1 MTGKPSLLLAL
12 LASLLLAACS
22 GIRVSQDYLPEADF
36 SQLKTYRWDPALVA
50 KEQQVENN
58 NPLLNLRIHKAIDR
72 KLTSMGYQLVD
83 SDKADFRVSYQT
95 QVQPRIESDGA
106 TGSFAIG
113 FGNIGHF
120 GAIGIHTGNIITEK
134 DEATLVI
141 DIIDDASGKLLW
153 RGVSTRYAYTHTDPE
168 KLTQIINKHV
178 DAILSQFPPDRP
190 RP

>member
-1 MTGKPSLLLAL
+1 MVLLLT
-12 LASLLLAACS
+12 SVLLAACG
-22 GIRVSQDYLPEADF
+22 GIRVSQDYLPEASF
-36 SQLKTYRWDPALVA
+36 NQLKTYRWDPALLA
-50 KEQQVENN
+50 KEDKVENN
-58 NPLLNLRIHKAIDR
+58 NPLLNQRIHKAIDR
-72 KLTSMGYQLVD
+72 KLAAMGYQLTD

-95 QVQPRIESDGA
+95 QVQPRIESEGT

-141 DIIDDASGKLLW
+141 DVIDNNSGKLLW

-178 DAILSQFPPDRP
+178 DAILSQFPPDQP
-190 RP
+190 RQ

>member
-1 MTGKPSLLLAL
+1 MKNKLSFMVLLLASIML
-12 LASLLLAACS
+12 TACS
-22 GIRVSQDYLPEADF
+22 GIRVSQDYLPDAEF
-36 SQLKTYRWDPALVA
+36 NHLKTYRWAPDLLA

-72 KLTSMGYQLVD
+72 KLAAMGYQLTD

-95 QVQPRIESDGA
+95 QVQSRIESEGT

-113 FGNIGHF
+113 FGNTGRF

-141 DIIDDASGKLLW
+141 DIIDDNSGKLLW
-153 RGVSTRYAYTHTDPE
+153 RGVSTRYAYTHNDPE

-178 DAILSQFPPDRP
+178 DAILSQFPPNKP
-190 RP
+190 SQ